1 MINSVLKKDNV
12 FLFSILIIATSLV
25 FRKLATILIIF
36 FLLYVVINRK
46 HFFKSNPT
54 HIKRYLLII
63 GIPLLLEVLF
73 FFMNDNLSEGYKSL
87 EKNITSLFIPIVFLF
102 NYKLLDPEKTLKR
115 YAILTAMLLLVF
127 LFGFIVFRNDYF
139 LKYLSGIHLWE
150 MGYEFSNFI
159 GIHAP
164 ALNMY
169 VSFISIYFLYAFIT
183 EAKANKLSKNT
194 GLFFLLFI
202 IAFCF
207 LLIINTRIALFTF
220 LINLIL
226 LFFTFDIQRKFKVIF
241 FSISFGVSVSLS
253 LLFAYQF
260 PYTIEKYTT
269 QITGNLDKIGKLDEI
284 PNPETTVYS
293 SLVTR
298 LSIWKSAVALGNQKF
313 LTGYGSSD
321 AKTELIKYYGETNQ
335 HFLKKYGLITH
346 NQFLNYYLKFGIIGF
361 MGCLIYLCYPLYIYI
376 QTKKS
381 IVLFFFVNF
390 FISNLTDDYLNKF
403 DGIVYSAI
411 WYSIFTYYL
420 IQKKDD

>member
-1 MINSVLKKDNV
+1 
-12 FLFSILIIATSLV
+12 
-25 FRKLATILIIF
+25 
-36 FLLYVVINRK
+36 
-46 HFFKSNPT
+46 
-54 HIKRYLLII
+54 
-63 GIPLLLEVLF
+63 
-73 FFMNDNLSEGYKSL
+73 
-87 EKNITSLFIPIVFLF
+87 
-102 NYKLLDPEKTLKR
+102 
-115 YAILTAMLLLVF
+115 
-127 LFGFIVFRNDYF
+127 
-139 LKYLSGIHLWE
+139 
-150 MGYEFSNFI
+150 
-159 GIHAP
+159 
-164 ALNMY
+164 
-169 VSFISIYFLYAFIT
+169 
-183 EAKANKLSKNT
+183 
-194 GLFFLLFI
+194 
-202 IAFCF
+202 
-207 LLIINTRIALFTF
+207 LIINTRIALFTF
-220 LINLIL
+220 LINLII

-298 LSIWKSAVALGNQKF
+298 ISIWKSAVALGNQKF

-321 AKTELIKYYGETNQ
+321 AKAELIKYYGETNQ

-361 MGCLIYLCYPLYIYI
+361 LGCLIYLCYPLYIYI